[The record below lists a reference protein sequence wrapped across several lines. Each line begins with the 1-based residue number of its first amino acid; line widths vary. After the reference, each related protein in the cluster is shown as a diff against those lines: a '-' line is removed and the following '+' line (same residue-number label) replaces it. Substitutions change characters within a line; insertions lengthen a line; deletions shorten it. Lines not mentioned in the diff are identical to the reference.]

1 MINELILWIADLPNI
16 VRVMFVGA
24 VLGGIGGALGAAML
38 RGHWPHATVVL
49 TAACAALT
57 LPINNS
63 IITPLLK
70 PLAFKAAFIKGAGNL
85 PRRIDDVTIAE
96 AAGIYDNAM
105 NYTYRLEMD
114 VADLEAA
121 KSNIKQTLAA
131 KPECKTLTGML
142 NPDVHVE
149 KLVYRYKTNSGDITV
164 ELVASDCR

>member
-16 VRVMFVGA
+16 VRLMFVGA
-24 VLGGIGGALGAAML
+24 VLGGIGGTLGATM
-38 RGHWPHATVVL
+38 RGYWPHAAIAL

-70 PLAFKAAFIKGAGNL
+70 PLAFEAGFMKGAGNL

-96 AAGIYDNAM
+96 SAGIYDNAM

-149 KLVYRYKTNSGDITV
+149 KLVYRYKANSGDIKV